1 MLFDLKIL
9 KQTLQQLQEEK
20 SIPEATLIEAL
31 ELALGAAYKRDYGTR
46 GQIIK
51 SKFDMDNGDVVFYQ
65 VKTVVDDTTVR
76 PALTDEEREA
86 IASGEIEPEVEP
98 TEGEE
103 VLPRFDE
110 EKHMYLADAKLM
122 KSNVHLGDEMIF
134 PLDAPEQDFGRVAAQ
149 TAKQVIMQR
158 IREAERGIAASEFND
173 KVGTIIVGT
182 VQKVDRGTIF
192 VDIGKSYG
200 ILPKTEQ
207 IPGEFY
213 KTGDRIRCYL
223 SEIDN
228 GPKGMVLKLSRSHP
242 RMIIELFKLESP
254 EVAAGTVEI
263 KSLAREA
270 GARSKMAVMSHD
282 DMIDPIG
289 ACVGQRG
296 GRVTAVTDEIGGE
309 KIDIVVWSED
319 PAQYVANAIAPA
331 RVLDI
336 RIDEESHQAFVSVAN
351 DQLSL
356 AIGKAGQNARLAA
369 RLTGW
374 KIDIKGIEGTP
385 AYGETQS
392 DESIMDV
399 DESGFTSLD
408 QLFTGDTPTDE
419 VPAAGTDE

>member
-20 SIPEATLIEAL
+20 GIPESTLIEAL
-31 ELALGAAYKRDYGTR
+31 EMALGAAYKRDYGTR

-51 SKFDMDNGDVVFYQ
+51 SKFDMDSGDVVFYQ

-76 PALTDEEREA
+76 PALTDAEREA
-86 IASGEIEPEVEP
+86 IASGEMQPEAEAG
-98 TEGEE
+98 EDEE

-110 EKHMYLADAKLM
+110 EKHMYLSDAKFM
-122 KSNVHLGDEMIF
+122 KSSVQLGDEMIF

-158 IREAERGIAASEFND
+158 IREAERGIAANEWND
-173 KVGTIIVGT
+173 KVGTIITGT
-182 VQKVDRGTIF
+182 VQKIDRGTIF

-207 IPGEFY
+207 IPGEYY
-213 KTGDRIRCYL
+213 KTGDRIKAYL

-228 GPKGMVLKLSRSHP
+228 GPKGMVLKISRSHP

-270 GARSKMAVMSHD
+270 GSRSKMAVMSHD

-319 PAQYVANAIAPA
+319 PTQYVANAIAPA

-336 RIDEESHQAFVSVAN
+336 RVDEESHQAFVSVAN

-374 KIDIKGIEGTP
+374 KIDIKGIDGTP
-385 AYGETQS
+385 TLGES
-392 DESIMDV
+392 DESIIDV

-408 QLFTGDTPTDE
+408 NLFKNDE
-419 VPAAGTDE
+419 VPNEGTDE

>member
-9 KQTLQQLQEEK
+9 KQTLEQIEQEK
-20 SIPEATLIEAL
+20 GVPEATLIEAL

-46 GQIIK
+46 GQVVR
-51 SKFDMDNGDVVFYQ
+51 SKFDMDSGDVIFYQ

-86 IASGEIEPEVEP
+86 IANGEMQPEIVDE
-98 TEGEE
+98 ENDE
-103 VLPRFDE
+103 VLPRFDG
-110 EKHMYLADAKLM
+110 EKHMYLNDAKLM
-122 KSNVHLGDEMIF
+122 KSSVQLGDEMIF
-134 PLDAPEQDFGRVAAQ
+134 PLDAPEKDFGRIAAQ

-158 IREAERGIAASEFND
+158 IREAERGIAAGEFLD
-173 KVGTIIVGT
+173 KVGTVITGS
-182 VQKVDRGTIF
+182 VQKVERGTIF
-192 VDIGKSYG
+192 VEIGKGYG
-200 ILPKTEQ
+200 IITKNEQ

-213 KTGDRIRCYL
+213 KTGDRIRAYL
-223 SEIDN
+223 SEVDQ

-242 RMIIELFKLESP
+242 RFIIELFKLESP
-254 EVAAGTVEI
+254 EVAADTVEI

-270 GARSKMAVMSHD
+270 GSRSKMAVFSHD
-282 DMIDPIG
+282 PMIDAIG

-309 KIDIVVWSED
+309 KIDIIPWSEN
-319 PAQYVANAIAPA
+319 PLEYVANAIAPA

-336 RIDEESHQAFVSVAN
+336 RIDEETHQAFVSVAN

-356 AIGKAGQNARLAA
+356 AIGKSGQNARLAA

-385 AYGETQS
+385 AYIES

-408 QLFTGDTPTDE
+408 NLFAGDESTSEVSDE
-419 VPAAGTDE
+419 GTEE

>member
-9 KQTLQQLQEEK
+9 KQTLEQIHQEK
-20 SIPEATLIEAL
+20 GIPEATLIEAL
-31 ELALGAAYKRDYGTR
+31 EMALGAAYKRDYGTR

-51 SKFDMDNGDVVFYQ
+51 SKFDMDGGDVVFYQ
-65 VKTVVDDTTVR
+65 VKTVVDETTVR
-76 PALTDEEREA
+76 PALTDEEREM
-86 IASGEIEPEVEP
+86 IANGDIQPDISD
-98 TEGEE
+98 EE
-103 VLPRFDE
+103 AEDVLPRFDA

-122 KSNVHLGDEMIF
+122 KSNVQLGDEMIF
-134 PLDAPEQDFGRVAAQ
+134 PLDAPENDFGRIAAQ

-158 IREAERGIAASEFND
+158 IREAERGIAAGEFES
-173 KVGTIIVGT
+173 KVGTILTGS
-182 VQKVDRGTIF
+182 VQKVERGTIF
-192 VDIGKSYG
+192 VELGKGYG
-200 ILPKTEQ
+200 IITKADQ

-213 KTGDRIRCYL
+213 KTGDRIRVYL
-223 SEIDN
+223 SEIEQ
-228 GPKGMVLKLSRSHP
+228 GPKGMMLKLSRSHP

-270 GARSKMAVMSHD
+270 GARSKMAVVSHD

-336 RIDEESHQAFVSVAN
+336 RIDEEAHQAFVSVAN

-408 QLFTGDTPTDE
+408 QLFAGNTPVDE
-419 VPAAGTDE
+419 VPNGRTDE

>member
-20 SIPEATLIEAL
+20 GIPESTLIEAL

-76 PALTDEEREA
+76 PALTEAEREA
-86 IASGEIEPEVEP
+86 IANGEVEP
-98 TEGEE
+98 EAEPVEGEE

-110 EKHMYLADAKLM
+110 EKHMYLADAKFM
-122 KSNVHLGDEMIF
+122 KSNVQLGDEMIF

-173 KVGTIIVGT
+173 KVGTIITGS
-182 VQKVDRGTIF
+182 VQKVERGTIF
-192 VDIGKSYG
+192 VEIGKGYG
-200 ILPKTEQ
+200 IITKNEQ

-213 KTGDRIRCYL
+213 KTGDRIRAYL
-223 SEIDN
+223 IEIETS
-228 GPKGMVLKLSRSHP
+228 PKGMVLKLSRSHP

-270 GARSKMAVMSHD
+270 GSRSKMAVMSHD

-336 RIDEESHQAFVSVAN
+336 RIDEEAHQAFVSVAN

-408 QLFTGDTPTDE
+408 NLFADGDETATAE
-419 VPAAGTDE
+419 NE

>member
-9 KQTLQQLQEEK
+9 KQTLEQIQQEK
-20 SIPEATLIEAL
+20 GIPESSLVEAL

-46 GQIIK
+46 GQVIR
-51 SKFDMDNGDVVFYQ
+51 SKFDMDQGDVVFYQ

-86 IASGEIEPEVEP
+86 IANGEIEPEVNQED
-98 TEGEE
+98 TEL
-103 VLPRFDE
+103 LPRFDE
-110 EKHMYLADAKLM
+110 EKHMYVTDARLM
-122 KSNVHLGDEMIF
+122 KSNVNVGDEMIF
-134 PLDAPEQDFGRVAAQ
+134 PLDAPERDFGRVAAQ

-173 KVGTIIVGT
+173 KIGTIVTGS
-182 VQKVDRGTIF
+182 VQKVERGNIF
-192 VDIGKSYG
+192 VDIGKGYG
-200 ILPKTEQ
+200 IITKNEQ
-207 IPGEFY
+207 IPGEYY
-213 KTGDRIRCYL
+213 KTGDRIRAYL
-223 SEIDN
+223 VEIDN

-242 RMIIELFKLESP
+242 KFIIELFKLESP
-254 EVAAGTVEI
+254 EVQNGTVEI

-270 GARSKMAVMSHD
+270 GSRSKMAVFSHD

-296 GRVTAVTDEIGGE
+296 GRVEAVTAEINGE

-319 PAQYVANAIAPA
+319 PAQYVANAVAPA

-336 RIDEESHQAFVSVAN
+336 RIDEEAHQAFVSVAT

-356 AIGKAGQNARLAA
+356 AIGKSGQNARLAA

-374 KIDIKGIEGTP
+374 KIDIKGIDGTP
-385 AYGETQS
+385 TYGEQ
-392 DESIMDV
+392 DDQIMDV

-408 QLFTGDTPTDE
+408 NLFQADDESVQGDE
-419 VPAAGTDE
+419 

>member
-9 KQTLQQLQEEK
+9 KQTLEQIHQEK
-20 SIPEATLIEAL
+20 GIPEATLIEAL
-31 ELALGAAYKRDYGTR
+31 EMALGAAYKRDYGTR

-51 SKFDMDNGDVVFYQ
+51 SKFDMDGGDVVFYQ
-65 VKTVVDDTTVR
+65 VKTVVDETTVR
-76 PALTDEEREA
+76 PALTDEEREM
-86 IASGEIEPEVEP
+86 IANGDTQLDISD
-98 TEGEE
+98 EE
-103 VLPRFDE
+103 AEDVLPRFDA

-122 KSNVHLGDEMIF
+122 KSNVQLGDEMIF
-134 PLDAPEQDFGRVAAQ
+134 PLDAPENDFGRIAAQ

-158 IREAERGIAASEFND
+158 IREAERGIAAGEFES
-173 KVGTIIVGT
+173 KVGTILTGS
-182 VQKVDRGTIF
+182 VQKVERGTIF
-192 VDIGKSYG
+192 VELGKGYG
-200 ILPKTEQ
+200 IITKADQ

-213 KTGDRIRCYL
+213 KTGDRIRVYL
-223 SEIDN
+223 SEIEQ
-228 GPKGMVLKLSRSHP
+228 GPKGMMLKLSRSHP

-270 GARSKMAVMSHD
+270 GARSKMAVVSHD

-336 RIDEESHQAFVSVAN
+336 RIDEEAHQAFVSVAN

-408 QLFTGDTPTDE
+408 QLFAGNTPVDE
-419 VPAAGTDE
+419 VPNGRTDE